1 MGILDRVKLNL
12 RANLNSMLD
21 DVENPEKMMDQL
33 LSDMRESIV
42 EFKRSIVNAVTG
54 VKSLEREIAENA
66 EKIKLW
72 EERSIWALNKG
83 DEELAK
89 KALGQKLKS
98 LDNEKRAKTELEQQ
112 KKTVEELK
120 ASLPTLIEKL
130 DELYKKKRELIRR
143 SMEIK
148 KDIPISRSRDLVSEI
163 GIDSTVFSTYDSM
176 VEKVKS
182 LEDQVSAL
190 AELEKDSVDVEFK
203 KLERKSQIEAE
214 LKATKEKMDSKDS

>member
-33 LSDMRESIV
+33 LLGMRDSIV
-42 EFKRSIVNAVTG
+42 EFKRSIVNAVAG

-72 EERSIWALNKG
+72 EERSIWALKKG

-89 KALGQKLKS
+89 KALEQKLKS

-148 KDIPISRSRDLVSEI
+148 KTPISRSRDLVSEI

-176 VEKVKS
+176 VEKVRS
-182 LEDQVSAL
+182 LEDQASAL
-190 AELEKDSVDVEFK
+190 AELEKDNIDVEFK

-214 LKATKEKMDSKDS
+214 LKATKEKMDSKG

>member
-1 MGILDRVKLNL
+1 
-12 RANLNSMLD
+12 MLD

-33 LSDMRESIV
+33 LLGMRDSIV
-42 EFKRSIVNAVTG
+42 EFKRSIVNAVAG

-72 EERSIWALNKG
+72 EERSIWALKKG

-89 KALGQKLKS
+89 KALEQKLKS

-148 KDIPISRSRDLVSEI
+148 KTPISRSRDLVSEI

-176 VEKVKS
+176 VEKVRS
-182 LEDQVSAL
+182 LEDQASAL
-190 AELEKDSVDVEFK
+190 AELEKDNIDVEFK

-214 LKATKEKMDSKDS
+214 LKATKEKMDSKG

>member
-33 LSDMRESIV
+33 LLGMRDSIV
-42 EFKRSIVNAVTG
+42 EFKRSIVNAVAG

-72 EERSIWALNKG
+72 EERSIWALKKG

-89 KALGQKLKS
+89 KALEQKLKS

-148 KDIPISRSRDLVSEI
+148 KTPISRSRDLVSEI

-176 VEKVKS
+176 VEKVRS
-182 LEDQVSAL
+182 LEDQASAL

-203 KLERKSQIEAE
+203 KLERKAQIEAE
-214 LKATKEKMDSKDS
+214 LKATKEKAGKGTA

>member
-1 MGILDRVKLNL
+1 MGILDRIKLNL
-12 RANLNSMLD
+12 RANLNSVLD

-33 LSDMRESIV
+33 LLDMRESIV
-42 EFKRSIVNAVTG
+42 EFKRSIVNAVAG
-54 VKSLEREIAENA
+54 VKSLEREIAENT

-72 EERSIWALNKG
+72 EERSILALKQGN
-83 DEELAK
+83 DELAK
-89 KALGQKLKS
+89 KALEQKLKS
-98 LDNEKRAKTELEQQ
+98 LDNEKRTKTELEQQ

-130 DELYKKKRELIRR
+130 DDLYKKKRELIRR

-148 KDIPISRSRDLVSEI
+148 KDIPISHSRDLVSEI

-182 LEDQVSAL
+182 LEDQAAAL
-190 AELEKDSVDVEFK
+190 AELGKDSVDVEFK
-203 KLERKSQIEAE
+203 KLERKAQIEAE
-214 LKATKEKMDSKDS
+214 LKATKEKMDSKG